1 MSDRKEKNGW
11 LSVTVPEF
19 GGWDKKA
26 PVSPNYSVVFSQ
38 ARANRKHL
46 KTDLSDLRSNL
57 ENERELINANHHHH
71 HHQDDPVM
79 RKKKILTY
87 INCCI
92 RP

>member
-1 MSDRKEKNGW
+1 MSARKEKNGW
-11 LSVTVPEF
+11 LSVPEF
-19 GGWDKKA
+19 GGWDKQA
-26 PVSPNYSVVFSQ
+26 PASPNYSVVFSQ

-57 ENERELINANHHHH
+57 ENERELINANHD